1 MSDLNLRNIPSVD
14 KLLNMPSLAS
24 AVLGLPRTVV
34 LQAVRETLAKARQT
48 LLAGGQVDIS
58 TEALLAA
65 ARRQAMQLAMPS
77 LKRVI
82 NATGLVLHTN
92 LGRAPLSR
100 RAAERTQAI
109 LEGYSTLEYDVE
121 SGGRGSR
128 YDHVA
133 DRLSRLTGAEAA
145 LVVNNNAAAVLL
157 TLAALAA
164 GKEVLVSRGQLVEV
178 GGAFRIPDVMRQS
191 GVKLVEVGTTN
202 RTRIADYQEAITPET
217 AAIMKVHTSNFR
229 ICGFTEQPTD
239 AELCALAREQRLVL
253 LDDLGSG
260 TLLPLELGG
269 WREPAVLERIAA
281 GMDVVTFSGD
291 KLLGGSQAGIIA
303 GKQDCIAK
311 IKKHP
316 LLRALRVDKLT
327 LAALEGTL
335 LDYEIGDPKIDIP
348 ALRLLTRPVEEVKHQ
363 AEHLAHQ
370 LGAIRAKGWFAKAAP
385 MQAQSGGGAFPA
397 VEIASFGVRL
407 TVEGRSINEIE
418 LALRSW
424 TTPIICRLQENAIY
438 LDVRCVSEEDMKI
451 IRTACLS
458 LAGVASE

>member
-1 MSDLNLRNIPSVD
+1 MSDLKLRNIPSVD
-14 KLLNMPSLAS
+14 KLLNTLSLVS
-24 AVLGLPRTVV
+24 GLSGLPRAVAV
-34 LQAVRETLAKARQT
+34 QAVRETVETARKT

-58 TEALLAA
+58 PEALVTAA
-65 ARRQAMQLAMPS
+65 IRQAMRLATPS
-77 LKRVI
+77 LKRVV
-82 NATGLVLHTN
+82 NATGLILHTN

-100 RAAERTQAI
+100 RAAERTRAI

-133 DRLSRLTGAEAA
+133 ERLSRLTGAEAA

-178 GGAFRIPDVMRQS
+178 GGSFRIPDVMRQS

-202 RTRIADYQEAITPET
+202 RTRIADYREAITPDT

-239 AELCALAREQRLVL
+239 PELYALARDRGIVL

-269 WREPAVLERIAA
+269 WREPAVAERITA

-303 GKQDCIAK
+303 GKQEWIAI

-348 ALRLLTRPVEEVKHQ
+348 ALRLLTRPVEEVKRQ
-363 AEHLAHQ
+363 AEQLAHQ
-370 LGAIRAKGWFAKAAP
+370 LGAIRAKGWFAKAVP

-438 LDVRCVSEEDMKI
+438 LDVRCISEEEIKI
-451 IRTACLS
+451 IQTACLS
-458 LAGVASE
+458 LAGVISE